1 MTHDADALPYKRSRK
16 AQIVLAAYHMRR
28 RRARMRD
35 REICVMLTA
44 DEQREL
50 LIALGSEIA
59 RQREY
64 VKTVRGLHNGTMT
77 KTVTAIRTLGRA
89 RCKLLDAI
97 LPLGGADV

>member
-1 MTHDADALPYKRSRK
+1 MTHDADEMPYKRIRN

-64 VKTVRGLHNGTMT
+64 VKAVRNLHNVAMA

-97 LPLGGADV
+97 LPMGGADA

>member
-1 MTHDADALPYKRSRK
+1 MTHDADALPYKRIRN
-16 AQIVLAAYHMRR
+16 AQIVLATYHMRR

-35 REICVMLTA
+35 REICVILTA
-44 DEQREL
+44 EEQREL

-64 VKTVRGLHNGTMT
+64 VKAVRGLHNGTMA
-77 KTVTAIRTLGRA
+77 KTATAIRTLGRA

-97 LPLGGADV
+97 MPLGGADA

>member
-1 MTHDADALPYKRSRK
+1 MTHDADAMPYKRIRN
-16 AQIVLAAYHMRR
+16 AQIVLAAYHMRQ

-64 VKTVRGLHNGTMT
+64 VKAVRNLHNGTMA
-77 KTVTAIRTLGRA
+77 KTVTAIRTLGRV

-97 LPLGGADV
+97 IPMGGADA

>member
-1 MTHDADALPYKRSRK
+1 MTHDADAMPYKRIRN
-16 AQIVLAAYHMRR
+16 AQIVLAAYHMRQ

-64 VKTVRGLHNGTMT
+64 VKAVRNLHNGAMA

>member
-50 LIALGSEIA
+50 LIALG
-59 RQREY
+59 
-64 VKTVRGLHNGTMT
+64 
-77 KTVTAIRTLGRA
+77 RA

-97 LPLGGADV
+97 MPLGGADA

>member
-1 MTHDADALPYKRSRK
+1 MTHDADAMPYKRIRN

-64 VKTVRGLHNGTMT
+64 VKAVRNLHNGAMA

-89 RCKLLDAI
+89 KRKLLDAI
-97 LPLGGADV
+97 LPLGGADA

>member
-1 MTHDADALPYKRSRK
+1 MTYDVDTLPYKRSRK
-16 AQIVLAAYHMRR
+16 AQIVMAAYHMRR
-28 RRARMRD
+28 RGARMRD

-64 VKTVRGLHNGTMT
+64 VKAVRDLHNGTAA
-77 KTVTAIRTLGRA
+77 KTVAAIRTLNGV

-97 LPLGGADV
+97 LPLGGDDA

>member
-1 MTHDADALPYKRSRK
+1 MTYDADALPYKRIRK
-16 AQIVLAAYHMRR
+16 VQIVAAAYHMRR
-28 RRARMRD
+28 RGARMRD

-44 DEQREL
+44 DEQREM

-64 VKTVRGLHNGTMT
+64 VKAVRNLHNGTAAQ
-77 KTVTAIRTLGRA
+77 TVTAIRTLDRV

-97 LPLGGADV
+97 LPLGGDDA

>member
-1 MTHDADALPYKRSRK
+1 MTHDADAMPYKRIRN

-50 LIALGSEIA
+50 LIALGGEIA

-64 VKTVRGLHNGTMT
+64 VKAVRGLHNGTME

-97 LPLGGADV
+97 LPMGGADA

>member
-1 MTHDADALPYKRSRK
+1 MTYDADALPYKRSRK
-16 AQIVLAAYHMRR
+16 AQIVMAAYHMRR
-28 RRARMRD
+28 RGVRMRD

-64 VKTVRGLHNGTMT
+64 VKAVRDLHNGTAA
-77 KTVTAIRTLGRA
+77 KTVTAIRTLDRV
-89 RCKLLDAI
+89 RRKLLDAI
-97 LPLGGADV
+97 LPLGGDDA